1 MLAGDASGSVVS
13 EVAEGGVNR
22 ISYTAYGHRGA
33 EQAVSTQ
40 LGYNGEV
47 KEGQTGCYLLGN
59 GYRAYNPVLMK
70 FHSPDSL
77 SPFGK
82 GGVNPYAYCGG
93 DSINNLDLDGH
104 SILSWLKSFFSS
116 RPRPSPSPSQ
126 SQSQSAT
133 TRDYSP
139 QHHRSSVSG
148 GPAVIF
154 ENEPVRINFYGLGE
168 QIKKVNP
175 LRPEVTVDKSFRF
188 LGRYDSDGRR
198 PATSSPSER
207 RSDISQRPRHPLPH
221 EEPGQQRAQPKRQL
235 NKTPTKK
242 LEQPAMTQEEIR
254 NKDWMKRRE
263 AKAASKQK
271 FHQ

>member
-33 EQAVSTQ
+33 EQTVSTQ

-82 GGVNPYAYCGG
+82 GGVNPYAYCEG

-104 SILSWLKSFFSS
+104 SIFSRLQS
-116 RPRPSPSPSQ
+116 LLTPRR
-126 SQSQSAT
+126 T
-133 TRDYSP
+133 FRNYSP
-139 QHHRSSVSG
+139 PQHRSSVASVSG
-148 GPAVIF
+148 GPAVISK
-154 ENEPVRINFYGLGE
+154 NEPVHINIYGPGE
-168 QIKKVNP
+168 QITRDNP
-175 LRPEVTVDKSFRF
+175 LRPKDIVNKSFVF
-188 LGRYDSDGRR
+188 LDRYDSEGKSVNQG
-198 PATSSPSER
+198 PATSSPSGK
-207 RSDISQRPRHPLPH
+207 SSGISQRPRHPLPH
-221 EEPGQQRAQPKRQL
+221 EEPGQQKAQPKRHL
-235 NKTPTKK
+235 NKPPTKK
-242 LEQPAMTQEEIR
+242 PEQPTMTQQEIR
-254 NKDWMKRRE
+254 DKEWMRRRE
-263 AKAASKQK
+263 AKERSKDK
-271 FHQ
+271 FYQ

>member
-33 EQAVSTQ
+33 EQTVSTQ

-82 GGVNPYAYCGG
+82 GGVNPYAYCEG

-104 SILSWLKSFFSS
+104 SIFKNLQALLT
-116 RPRPSPSPSQ
+116 PRR
-126 SQSQSAT
+126 T
-133 TRDYSP
+133 FRNYSP
-139 QHHRSSVSG
+139 TQHRSSVASVSG
-148 GPAVIF
+148 GPAISK
-154 ENEPVRINFYGLGE
+154 NAPVNVNLYGPGVMIE
-168 QIKKVNP
+168 RDNP
-175 LRPEVTVDKSFRF
+175 LHPTVIVDKSFAF
-188 LGRYDSDGRR
+188 LDRYDSGVKSVNQG
-198 PATSSPSER
+198 PATSSPSGK
-207 RSDISQRPRHPLPH
+207 SSGISQRPRHPLPH
-221 EEPGQQRAQPKRQL
+221 EEPGQQKAQPKRHL
-235 NKTPTKK
+235 NKPPTKK
-242 LEQPAMTQEEIR
+242 SEQPTMTQQEIR
-254 NKDWMKRRE
+254 DKEWMRRRE
-263 AKAASKQK
+263 AKERSKDK
-271 FHQ
+271 FYQ